1 MAVAVEAANKE
12 SNGRP
17 DKTVY
22 NKTKKKKVHFQ
33 QDQVLSVS
41 DWMFELLVEFCR
53 LISSYLVVQVGGGG
67 RVWYVRI

>member
-1 MAVAVEAANKE
+1 MDDLIKRYITRRA
-12 SNGRP
+12 
-17 DKTVY
+17 
-22 NKTKKKKVHFQ
+22 KKVHFQ